1 MLVTLLRASICGGE
15 IDDITKNNLTEENLT
30 ELYKLSK
37 KHDVSHII
45 ADVLYKRKLM
55 PDYEISAEYKNYLMV
70 ALIRYQQITYEL
82 ARMCD
87 LFEKNKIPHIPLKG
101 AYIRQYYPEP
111 WLRTSCDIDILVKP
125 DNLEQAEFLLVNEL
139 GYKKDRNGSHDIA
152 FYSDGGLHI
161 ELHFKL
167 TETDNNKSGKARRWN
182 GKELENIWDSCHL
195 VENKKYHYAMSD
207 DMFYLYHI
215 IHMANHIE
223 EGGCGIRPFVDLW
236 ILDNVVPGDTAER
249 KRKIESANLTDFYD
263 IVQSLTKFWFKQ
275 EICYEKANVLA
286 SFVINGGVYGNL
298 ENRILSYTKI
308 KGGKVKYFI
317 HRLFPSYHS
326 LKHRFPVL
334 KTHKWLLPICYAIRA
349 FDFVFIKKT
358 RKPSTEFKVS
368 NKISTEMYEEVS
380 KLFDDMGLLEK

>member
-1 MLVTLLRASICGGE
+1 MLITFLRAGICGSE
-15 IDDITKNNLTEENLT
+15 IDDTTKKNLTEENLT
-30 ELYKLSK
+30 ELYNLAK
-37 KHDVSHII
+37 KHDVAHIV

-55 PDYEISAEYKNYLMV
+55 PNYEISTEYKNYLMV

-82 ARMCD
+82 LRMCD
-87 LFEKNKIPHIPLKG
+87 LFEENKIPHIPLKG
-101 AYIRQYYPEP
+101 ACIRQYYPEP

-125 DNLEQAEFLLVNEL
+125 DNLEKAEFLLVNEL
-139 GYKKDRNGSHDIA
+139 GYKKDRSGSHDIA
-152 FYSDGGLHI
+152 FYTNEGLHI

-167 TETDNNKSGKARRWN
+167 TETDNKKSGKARKWSGR
-182 GKELENIWDSCHL
+182 ELENIWDSCHL

-207 DMFYLYHI
+207 EMFYLYHI

-236 ILDNVVPGDTAER
+236 ILDNVVPGDAEER

-275 EICYEKANVLA
+275 EFCYEKVNVLA
-286 SFVINGGVYGNL
+286 SFVIKGGVYGNL

-334 KTHKWLLPICYAIRA
+334 KTHKWLLPICYVIRA

-358 RKPSTEFKVS
+358 RRPGTEFKVS
-368 NKISTEMYEEVS
+368 NKLSAEMYEEVS
-380 KLFDDMGLLEK
+380 KLFDDMGLIKK